1 MPSWPILTAE
11 RHRQLAVGWLFICL
25 MLVAALFW
33 LLPRSQINSSVLA
46 LLPKQQL
53 QGLPDDLSRDFS
65 QRLDRQLMW
74 LVSPPAGQGSEA
86 ALDWLTTLR
95 QLPA

>member
-1 MPSWPILTAE
+1 MPPEL
-11 RHRQLAVGWLFICL
+11 HRRAAFGWLAVCL
-25 MLVAALFW
+25 LLIAALCW

-53 QGLPDDLSRDFS
+53 ANVPDALAEGFS

-74 LVSPPAGQGSEA
+74 LVSPPPGG
-86 ALDWLTTLR
+86 
-95 QLPA
+95 